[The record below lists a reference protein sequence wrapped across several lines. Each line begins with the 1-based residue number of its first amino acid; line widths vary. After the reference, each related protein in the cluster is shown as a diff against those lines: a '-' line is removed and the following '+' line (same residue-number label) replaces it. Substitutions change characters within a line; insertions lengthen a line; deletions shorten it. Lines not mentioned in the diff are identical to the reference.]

1 MEVEIFVIF
10 TLAMD
15 IFVIP
20 LFVLHVHIGDNVTF
34 KCGGMRVSLFSKD
47 CPQSFNLSFCQ
58 IIFDK
63 KKSFCQFWD
72 WFGLETIGF
81 D

>member
-1 MEVEIFVIF
+1 MVDMKVEIFVIF

-20 LFVLHVHIGDNVTF
+20 LLVLHVHIGDNVTF

-47 CPQSFNLSFCQ
+47 CPQAFILSNFLE
-58 IIFDK
+58 K
-63 KKSFCQFWD
+63 KKIFLPIL
-72 WFGLETIGF
+72 GLIWT
-81 D
+81 

>member
-10 TLAMD
+10 TLVMD

-20 LFVLHVHIGDNVTF
+20 LLVLHVHIGDNVAS

-47 CPQSFNLSFCQ
+47 CPQDFILSNFLE
-58 IIFDK
+58 K
-63 KKSFCQFWD
+63 KTFAN
-72 WFGLETIGF
+72 FGIDLDLKQLDLIRL
-81 D
+81 

>member
-10 TLAMD
+10 TLVMD

-20 LFVLHVHIGDNVTF
+20 LLVLHVHIGDNVTF

-47 CPQSFNLSFCQ
+47 YPQAFILSNYF
-58 IIFDK
+58 
-63 KKSFCQFWD
+63 
-72 WFGLETIGF
+72 
-81 D
+81 